1 MELLSRQDFEGMV
14 LNPNSSSLEIL
25 TMVTAV
31 AHMKLMKEK
40 QLEKQRMMGNFN
52 SKKDEAEAYQSVS
65 TKQETRVVEKSTNN
79 KPLVVTSKKKKPMVM
94 EPKNTLG
101 CYSGNLQLQMD
112 TLNCKKEPNCV
123 IEKESSPFIPQTR
136 RRWEPQKENGVREQ
150 KDMSIKKNGLKRKFQ
165 DEHDRENKKLVP
177 HSTGDL
183 PDEFKNQN
191 ETSGGIKVELMIGKK
206 LVKSDCVDNDAN
218 DYDSDCALRN
228 KKHKGFK
235 RRHKRKIVPNRNA
248 TTTSHDLPENFKKKI
263 ESMGGSKVNLV
274 IEKTLYMSDLAL
286 NQNRLSMPFKQL
298 RSKFLEDDEVRRL
311 ANHETFTLPL
321 IDTRLQEREICLS
334 EWSMPTS
341 KWYALK
347 TQWHKK
353 IVVENELREGDLI
366 QVWSFRDKGNNLHL
380 ALCLVERKDEA
391 SDAAGCRKKSKNGF
405 LLGEI
410 SNRNSG
416 GSSV

>member
-31 AHMKLMKEK
+31 AHLKLMKEK
-40 QLEKQRMMGNFN
+40 QLEMQRMMGTFN
-52 SKKDEAEAYQSVS
+52 SKKEEAEAYQSVS
-65 TKQETRVVEKSTNN
+65 TKQETGVVEKSANN
-79 KPLVVTSKKKKPMVM
+79 KPLVVTLKKKKPMVM

-101 CYSGNLQLQMD
+101 CYSGYLQLQMG
-112 TLNCKKEPNCV
+112 TVNCKKEPNCV
-123 IEKESSPFIPQTR
+123 VEKESIQQKR
-136 RRWEPQKENGVREQ
+136 GRWQPQKENGVREQ

-177 HSTGDL
+177 RSTGDL

-191 ETSGGIKVELMIGKK
+191 ETSGGIKVELMIEKK
-206 LVKSDCVDNDAN
+206 LVNSNCVDNDAN
-218 DYDSDCALRN
+218 DYDLDCALRN
-228 KKHKGFK
+228 KKHKK
-235 RRHKRKIVPNRNA
+235 RRHKRKIVPNSNA
-248 TTTSHDLPENFKKKI
+248 PTTSRDLPEDFKKKI
-263 ESMGGSKVNLV
+263 ESMGGSRVNLV

-347 TQWHKK
+347 TQWHKR

-380 ALCLVERKDEA
+380 ALVLVERKGEA

-405 LLGEI
+405 LLGES
-410 SNRNSG
+410 SNGNSG
-416 GSSV
+416 GNSV

>member
-31 AHMKLMKEK
+31 AHLKLMKQK
-40 QLEKQRMMGNFN
+40 QLEKQRMMGTLN
-52 SKKDEAEAYQSVS
+52 SKKEETEVYQSVS
-65 TKQETRVVEKSTNN
+65 TKPETRVVEKSANN
-79 KPLVVTSKKKKPMVM
+79 KPLVVTLKKKKPMVM

-101 CYSGNLQLQMD
+101 CYSGYLKLQMG

-123 IEKESSPFIPQTR
+123 VQKESIQQKR
-136 RRWEPQKENGVREQ
+136 GRWQPQKENGVREQ

-177 HSTGDL
+177 HGTGDL

-191 ETSGGIKVELMIGKK
+191 ETSGGIKVELMIEKK

-235 RRHKRKIVPNRNA
+235 RRHTRQIVPNSNA
-248 TTTSHDLPENFKKKI
+248 TTTSRDLPEDFKKKI

-321 IDTRLQEREICLS
+321 IDTRLQERQICLS

-380 ALCLVERKDEA
+380 ALVLVERKGEA
-391 SDAAGCRKKSKNGF
+391 SD
-405 LLGEI
+405 
-410 SNRNSG
+410 
-416 GSSV
+416 V